1 MFPGIHKHPPHGVN
15 ASMLRTILT
24 CCLLLPILLTAQSYD
39 SSLGLRL
46 GTDWGATVQLRLPQV
61 HKNFVAEGILQ
72 SSLQK
77 DEGSFTLLGKQHQPL
92 LSRRLNLF
100 YGAGAHVGWT
110 DELTKDGEPAGRPF
124 GVDGVIGMEATF
136 ARINVSY
143 DFKPAL
149 HVGGGSSFFNAHTAV
164 SVRYVIAKRNDIWDK
179 QKEKQNR
186 RDKKK
191 RQRERRKEDRKKERE
206 KSGKRWYEVWKS

>member
-1 MFPGIHKHPPHGVN
+1 MLKHLLLS
-15 ASMLRTILT
+15 A
-24 CCLLLPILLTAQSYD
+24 LLLPLCLTAQSYD

-61 HKNFVAEGILQ
+61 HKNFVVEGILQ

-77 DEGSFTLLGKQHQPL
+77 DQGSFTLLGKQHRPL

-100 YGAGAHVGWT
+100 YGAGAHFGWS
-110 DELTKDGEPAGRPF
+110 DELDAETGEPVGGPV
-124 GVDGVIGMEATF
+124 GVDGVIGLEATF
-136 ARINVSY
+136 GGFNLSY

-149 HVGGGSSFFNAHTAV
+149 NVGGGSSFLDTQTAI

-179 QKEKQNR
+179 QKERQNR

-191 RQRERRKEDRKKERE
+191 RQRDRKKEQRKKDRE
-206 KSGKRWYEVWKS
+206 QSGKKWYEIWKKKNK

>member
-1 MFPGIHKHPPHGVN
+1 MLKH
-15 ASMLRTILT
+15 LLLT
-24 CCLLLPILLTAQSYD
+24 ALLLPLCLAAQSYD

-61 HKNFVAEGILQ
+61 HKNFVVEGILQ

-77 DEGSFTLLGKQHQPL
+77 DQGSFTLLGKQHRPL

-100 YGAGAHVGWT
+100 YGTGAHFGWSGALDAETGESVG
-110 DELTKDGEPAGRPF
+110 GPV
-124 GVDGVIGMEATF
+124 GVDGVIGLEATF
-136 ARINVSY
+136 GGFNLSY

-149 HVGGGSSFFNAHTAV
+149 NVGGGASFLDTQTAI
-164 SVRYVIAKRNDIWDK
+164 SVRYIIAKRNDVWDK

-186 RDKKK
+186 RGKKK
-191 RQRERRKEDRKKERE
+191 RQRERRKE
-206 KSGKRWYEVWKS
+206 